1 MLVQARKGSADC
13 CDEPGLGLGDKGGVG
28 PPWTVRRYLSPH
40 SPGWKSRAGNL
51 RGIERKGSSRQMSSC
66 ILYPADRG
74 ELLKVFKQEGC
85 DKSTSYK
92 ESVSG
97 QGTSWK
103 KLRCFRLDG
112 RGGSALQE
120 AVVDVQAGDLGA
132 VKSAEGEEKQVERGT
147 C

>member
-1 MLVQARKGSADC
+1 MLGTY
-13 CDEPGLGLGDKGGVG
+13 G
-28 PPWTVRRYLSPH
+28 
-40 SPGWKSRAGNL
+40 
-51 RGIERKGSSRQMSSC
+51 GIERKGSSRQMSSC

-85 DKSTSYK
+85 GKSSSYK

-103 KLRCFRLDG
+103 RPRRFRLDG
-112 RGGSALQE
+112 REGSALQE

-132 VKSAEGEEKQVERGT
+132 WP
-147 C
+147 